1 MAGEYPFVV
10 VTPTSMVYEGPIHS
24 FQAPGTDGEFQ
35 VLIGHAPML
44 TSLRPGIL
52 TIRDIKGRHIYS
64 ISGGFVE
71 VLRHQA
77 TILAESVER
86 ADEIDLDR
94 AQQAETRA
102 RQRLESVDQA
112 LDIERAEASLE
123 RARNRIKASNFLL
136 G

>member
-1 MAGEYPFVV
+1 
-10 VTPTSMVYEGPIHS
+10 
-24 FQAPGTDGEFQ
+24 
-35 VLIGHAPML
+35 LIGHAPML

>member
-10 VTPTSMVYEGPIHS
+10 VTPTSMVYEGPVRS
-24 FQAPGTDGEFQ
+24 FQAPGTDGEFE

-52 TIRDIKGRHIYS
+52 AIRDTEGRHMYAV
-64 ISGGFVE
+64 SGGFVE

-77 TILAESVER
+77 TILAEAVER

-94 AQQAETRA
+94 AKQAATRA
-102 RQRLESVDQA
+102 RERLESSGQT
-112 LDIERAEASLE
+112 LDIERAKASLD
-123 RARNRIKASNFLL
+123 RALNRIKASDLL
-136 G
+136 SG